1 MQEGI
6 DRVNVDLLTH
16 RANDIRNA
24 VSTLNRIGQLSKEQF
39 LTDEMVVDAAK
50 YRMVVAAEGAI
61 SICTHL
67 AARLASKT
75 RRFMK
80 HNSYAQCFQI
90 LAAAGILTLDLAQS
104 MGNMARFRDLLVHG
118 YADVDDGMVWEF
130 LQVDLADLNTY
141 LSQVNQA
148 LGELWQ

>member
-16 RANDIRNA
+16 RANEIRNA

-39 LTDEMVVDAAK
+39 LADQMVVDAAK
-50 YRMVVAAEGAI
+50 YRLVVAAEGAI

-75 RRFMK
+75 PD
-80 HNSYAQCFQI
+80 SYAQCFEI
-90 LAAAGILTLDLAQS
+90 LAAAGILTIDLAQS
-104 MGNMARFRDLLVHG
+104 MGNMARFRNLLVHG
-118 YADVDDGMVWEF
+118 YADVDDGRVWEF
-130 LQVDLADLNTY
+130 LQADLDDLNTY
-141 LSQVNQA
+141 LSQVCHA
-148 LGELWQ
+148 LGERWQ